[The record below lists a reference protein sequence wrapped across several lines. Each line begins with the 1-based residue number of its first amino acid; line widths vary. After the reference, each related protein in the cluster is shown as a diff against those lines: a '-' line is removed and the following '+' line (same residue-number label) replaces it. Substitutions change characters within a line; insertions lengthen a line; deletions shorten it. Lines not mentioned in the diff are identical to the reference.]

1 MARLKASRT
10 LLIVGEGR
18 HEEAFL
24 NHLKQL
30 YVSRG
35 CGLSVTIKNARG
47 KGAKH
52 VVEWTIRQI
61 ANAAYDD
68 VAVLLDTDKDW
79 SLAIEKKARLK
90 KIVVFASDPC
100 FEAVLLRALGKHPV
114 GDAKA
119 LKKTIAPYLKGD
131 ATIRENYREHFGDE
145 QLQVARTRELIV
157 DKLLTALG
165 NSKRK

>member
-1 MARLKASRT
+1 MARSKASQT

-24 NHLKQL
+24 NHLKRL

-52 VVEWTIRQI
+52 VVEWTIRQM

-79 SLAIEKKARLK
+79 SQAVARKAKQK
-90 KIVVFASDPC
+90 KIVVLASDPC
-100 FEAVLLRALGKHPV
+100 FEAVLLRILGKHPV

-131 ATIRENYREHFGDE
+131 ATIRDNYQEHFGDE
-145 QLQVARTRELIV
+145 QLQKARTRMPLI
-157 DKLLTALG
+157 DALLKAFG
-165 NSKRK
+165 KKP

>member
-1 MARLKASRT
+1 MAHSKARRT

-30 YVSRG
+30 YISRG

-61 ANAAYDD
+61 ANAAYDE
-68 VAVLLDTDKDW
+68 VAVLLDTDQDW
-79 SLAIEKKARLK
+79 SQTIATKARQK

-100 FEAVLLRALGKHPV
+100 FEAVLLRALGKHPA
-114 GDAKA
+114 GNAKA
-119 LKKTIAPYLKGD
+119 LKKTIAPYLKND
-131 ATIRENYREHFGDE
+131 ATVRENYQEHFGDE
-145 QLQVARTRELIV
+145 QLQIARTREAII
-157 DKLLTALG
+157 DGLLKALG
-165 NSKRK
+165 R

>member
-18 HEEAFL
+18 HEEGFL

-30 YVSRG
+30 YISRG

-79 SLAIEKKARLK
+79 SQDIAKKAKLK
-90 KIVVFASDPC
+90 KVVVYASDPC

-114 GDAKA
+114 GNAKA
-119 LKKTIAPYLKGD
+119 LKKKIASYLKGD

-145 QLQVARTRELIV
+145 QLQVARTREPIV
-157 DKLLTALG
+157 DALLKALG
-165 NSKRK
+165 R

>member
-1 MARLKASRT
+1 MARLRASQT

-24 NHLKQL
+24 NHLKRL
-30 YVSRG
+30 YVTRG

-61 ANAAYDD
+61 NNAAYDD

-79 SLAIEKKARLK
+79 SLIIAKKAK
-90 KIVVFASDPC
+90 QNKIVVFASDPC

-119 LKKTIAPYLKGD
+119 LKRTIAPYLKND
-131 ATIRENYREHFGDE
+131 ATIRDNYQEYFGDE
-145 QLQVARTRELIV
+145 QLQVARTREPTI
-157 DKLLTALG
+157 DKLLKAL
-165 NSKRK
+165 KK